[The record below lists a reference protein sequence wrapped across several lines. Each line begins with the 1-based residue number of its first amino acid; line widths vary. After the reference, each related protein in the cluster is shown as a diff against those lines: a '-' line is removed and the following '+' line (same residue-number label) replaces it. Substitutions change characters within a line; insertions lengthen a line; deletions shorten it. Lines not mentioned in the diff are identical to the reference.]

1 MGLQVRHRTGTLS
14 SLMIEDLRRISRV
27 TVCCRVVA
35 RDRHGI
41 WTAVTDDLCERGCQ
55 LVTQRML
62 RPGTTIHLTLSS
74 DLFPEE
80 LDVIGR
86 TVWAAPDRL
95 GVIFEGPGDRTGV
108 TPQAFLDSV
117 LANGETP
124 DSTST
129 ARLVPSVQRRDGARA
144 SIPIAPRSRRLV
156 RAVQTDPEPQ
166 LRPVRRA

>member
-1 MGLQVRHRTGTLS
+1 MGLQPRPVAGTVS
-14 SLMIEDLRRISRV
+14 SLMIEDLRRIPRV
-27 TVCCRVVA
+27 SVCCRVIA

-55 LVTQRML
+55 LVTERML

-74 DLFPEE
+74 DLFAEE
-80 LDVIGR
+80 LDVIAR

-95 GVIFEGPGDRTGV
+95 GVVFEGSGDRTGV
-108 TPQAFLDSV
+108 TPQAFMESV

-124 DSTST
+124 DSTNT
-129 ARLVPSVQRRDGARA
+129 WRLVPSVQRREGART
-144 SIPIAPRSRRLV
+144 SIPIAQRSRRLV
-156 RAVQTDPEPQ
+156 RAVAPDAAQ